1 MFLFQNPQ
9 IRTILKRL
17 ENSVHVL
24 CVLADA
30 IAGGQG
36 PAATQEENQAI
47 TEGEQVMDQ
56 LLNTLFAIF
65 CPPSGG
71 TETE

>member
-1 MFLFQNPQ
+1 M
-9 IRTILKRL
+9 KRL

-36 PAATQEENQAI
+36 PAIAQEEMQAI
-47 TEGEQVMDQ
+47 TNGEQILVQ
-56 LLNTLFAIF
+56 LVNYLFATF
-65 CPPSGG
+65 SPPSSGD
-71 TETE
+71 